1 MATAESEAEL
11 AALGGEALT
20 GRRVARG
27 LPSGESYTGTVV
39 GASGRPDRL
48 VVIHYDNGDVEELN
62 AEDLADCLVPLP
74 PRQRGLPRRAATA
87 GAAAASAAAAEAE
100 AEDEDEEDEE
110 DDEDEPRARRRA
122 ASGPYARGRNAAAR
136 HAASPSA
143 VRRRPRVASAGK
155 RFRGTTLCGR
165 TWKAQIH
172 HGGRLHFSCGHLTE
186 EDAARAWNVL
196 AQRFGRTDLNVVD
209 DADGRS
215 EEA

>member
-74 PRQRGLPRRAATA
+74 LPPPRRAKPPP
-87 GAAAASAAAAEAE
+87 AARPAPKEEEGEQQSEGEEQELPRTRLRAAEA
-100 AEDEDEEDEE
+100 
-110 DDEDEPRARRRA
+110 
-122 ASGPYARGRNAAAR
+122 GPYARSGGLRSAGAAEMALL
-136 HAASPSA
+136 
-143 VRRRPRVASAGK
+143 RRRPRVASPGK
-155 RFRGTTLCGR
+155 RYRGTTLCGKA
-165 TWKAQIH
+165 WKAQLH
-172 HGGRLHFSCGHLTE
+172 HNGVLHFSCGHATE
-186 EDAARAWNVL
+186 EAAARAWNAL
-196 AQRFGRTDLNVVD
+196 ARRFGRTDLNVI
-209 DADGRS
+209 
-215 EEA
+215 EEDEAGEQAQ